1 MDSRPTGDGDHDVC
15 GPIGNADM
23 VRVSDGFKPIGTA
36 VMEPLDRFI
45 NEAT

>member
-1 MDSRPTGDGDHDVC
+1 MDSRPAGDGDHDVR
-15 GPIGNADM
+15 GLIGNAYM

-45 NEAT
+45 NKTA